1 MWESHIELPS
11 LQLLIIQLKLSESL
25 NYQNSC
31 SGEASPWKISHRMTE
46 IANLNDLK
54 YLASFPHLTVG
65 ENEVVLKK
73 EMSSMSY
80 TYLVAELELG
90 SRFLTLNL
98 VLLQYSQETIKIRN

>member
-11 LQLLIIQLKLSESL
+11 LQLIIIQMKVSESL
-25 NYQNSC
+25 NYQNSF
-31 SGEASPWKISHRMTE
+31 SGEASSRKIRHRMTE

-54 YLASFPHLTVG
+54 YLASFPHLTVE

-73 EMSSMSY
+73 EMSSMPY

-98 VLLQYSQETIKIRN
+98 VLLQYS